1 MSIYRT
7 LKGYSVKAI
16 ADDPDNVKEGQIWYE
31 STEEV
36 VKLAPKIGAWA
47 SGGNM
52 GTDRKEL
59 NGQSGGIQTAGIVFG
74 GNAPGGRTANSEEY
88 NGSTWAEGDNY
99 SAALSGIGGFGTQD
113 AQVGVGGEQTNGTT
127 VSTVNEYNGTSWSGG
142 EAAPT
147 EIKLMG
153 TAGTLTAGLVFGGV
167 TPGGDGITTTLEYD
181 GTDWT
186 TGGALNNGDGGQAGG
201 GTQTDALSASSTT
214 EAYNGTAWTEVND
227 MSTARNGAACGNI
240 TTSFLVAGGNPSPA
254 TRTERFDGTSW
265 SSLANMATAR
275 GDLGGC
281 GTGSAGL
288 IFGGEPGSGD
298 TNATEE
304 FTEAVTTRT
313 IDLS

>member
-1 MSIYRT
+1 M
-7 LKGYSVKAI
+7 
-16 ADDPDNVKEGQIWYE
+16 
-31 STEEV
+31 
-36 VKLAPKIGAWA
+36 
-47 SGGNM
+47 
-52 GTDRKEL
+52 
-59 NGQSGGIQTAGIVFG
+59 
-74 GNAPGGRTANSEEY
+74 
-88 NGSTWAEGDNY
+88 
-99 SAALSGIGGFGTQD
+99 
-113 AQVGVGGEQTNGTT
+113 VG
-127 VSTVNEYNGTSWSGG
+127 
-142 EAAPT
+142 
-147 EIKLMG
+147 L
-153 TAGTLTAGLVFGGV
+153 
-167 TPGGDGITTTLEYD
+167 
-181 GTDWT
+181 
-186 TGGALNNGDGGQAGG
+186 G

-313 IDLS
+313 ADLS

>member
-1 MSIYRT
+1 MTTYRA
-7 LKGYSVKAI
+7 LKGYSIKSI
-16 ADDPDNVKEGQIWYE
+16 TSDPANPKEGQIWYN
-31 STEEV
+31 SSSKAITIRP
-36 VKLAPKIGAWA
+36 LISAWA

-88 NGSTWAEGDNY
+88 NGSAWAEGNNY

-113 AQVGVGGEQTNGTT
+113 AQVGVGGEQTNGTIVT
-127 VSTVNEYNGTSWSGG
+127 TVNEYNGTSWSGG
-142 EAAPT
+142 EAFPIG
-147 EIKLMG
+147 IKLMG

-167 TPGGDGITTTLEYD
+167 TPGGDGVTTTVEYD

-186 TGGALNNGDGGQAGG
+186 AGGALNNGDAAQAGG

-227 MSTARNGAACGNI
+227 MSTARNGAACGNL
-240 TTSFLVAGGNPSPA
+240 TDSFLVAGGNPSPA

-265 SSLANMATAR
+265 SSLAAMATAR

-304 FTEAVTTRT
+304 FTEALTTRT
-313 IDLS
+313 VDLS